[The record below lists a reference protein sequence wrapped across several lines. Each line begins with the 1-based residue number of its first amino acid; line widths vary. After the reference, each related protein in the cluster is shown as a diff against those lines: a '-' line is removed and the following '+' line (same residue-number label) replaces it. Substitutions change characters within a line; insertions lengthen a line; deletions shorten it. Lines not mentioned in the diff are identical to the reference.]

1 MSRTTRRTTESVGH
15 VGSRTTR
22 RTTESVRHVGGLY
35 TESGVLALCCVSRSV
50 ISDSLRPHGLQPPC
64 SSVLRTLQARILEW
78 VAISFF
84 KGPSRPR
91 DQTRVSYLA
100 GRFFTIWA
108 TKETPIPRPWGGA
121 EREGPAHGR
130 WARLR
135 GAGPPGTPGS
145 CWSSALA
152 AISFGAWGSPDYFCT
167 YL

>member
-108 TKETPIPRPWGGA
+108 TKETPISGFPFSLSSFRIYFELGHFISQVNKTWCFYLGLRHPTWPWL
-121 EREGPAHGR
+121 E
-130 WARLR
+130 
-135 GAGPPGTPGS
+135 PGS
-145 CWSSALA
+145 ATSWKNGNS
-152 AISFGAWGSPDYFCT
+152 
-167 YL
+167 